1 VQANWFIALRVL
13 GGEFLAGVAAPAQ
26 VRVFAPEDLHIT
38 LAFLG
43 KVGEE
48 RALQSFAHATAVPLA
63 ALSTS
68 LGEVVAL
75 GSRRRPSA
83 FSALPIAQRGQIEA
97 AMSAVRDVLCDAAGA
112 ARETRPAL
120 AHVTLA
126 RPSRRATSAEIAVAK
141 TWAADLTRAA
151 PRVRIA
157 SVALYTWSEDRAR
170 KLFRIV
176 AEAPLPPA

>member
-13 GGEFLAGVAAPAQ
+13 GGEFLSGVVAPAQ

-48 RALQSFAHATAVPLA
+48 RALQSFAHAPGIPLS

-75 GSRRRPSA
+75 GARRRPSA
-83 FSALPIAQRGQIEA
+83 FSALPIEQRAEIEV
-97 AMSAVRDVLCDAAGA
+97 AMGAVRDVLCDAAGV

-126 RPSRRATSAEIAVAK
+126 RPTRRATSAEIALAK
-141 TWAADLTRAA
+141 RWASTLTRAA
-151 PRVRIA
+151 PRVRIEH
-157 SVALYTWSEDRAR
+157 VALYTWSEDRAR
-170 KLFRIV
+170 SLFRIV
-176 AEAPLPPA
+176 AEAALSPA